1 MTLSNYILAILIGAF
16 LIGISTAVV
25 VAKSDKEEDQEV
37 ASSDCTILAALT
49 DPEMMAATMAD
60 PAKSMAFM
68 TLMNSPQSAQAM
80 MECSMDSNQ
89 WTGLMAN
96 MSNPAKMMNAMSQFM
111 NPQMYM
117 NWMTASM
124 NPQTYQSSMNT
135 FMNPAM
141 YMQWMTASINP
152 AFYQSSMNKTMDSK
166 WQQES
171 SAWMMNPNNFTQM
184 FGSFFQAPVVA
195 DATDAK

>member
-1 MTLSNYILAILIGAF
+1 MTHSNYILAILIGSF

-80 MECSMDSNQ
+80 MECSMNSNQ

-124 NPQTYQSSMNT
+124 NP
-135 FMNPAM
+135 
-141 YMQWMTASINP
+141 
-152 AFYQSSMNKTMDSK
+152 D
-166 WQQES
+166 
-171 SAWMMNPNNFTQM
+171 NFTQM